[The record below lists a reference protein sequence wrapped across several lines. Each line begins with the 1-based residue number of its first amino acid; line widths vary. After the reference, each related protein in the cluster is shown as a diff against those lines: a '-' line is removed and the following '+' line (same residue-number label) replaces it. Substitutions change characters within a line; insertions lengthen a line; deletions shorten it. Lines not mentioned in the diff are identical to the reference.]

1 MSFQQIFL
9 TENDSIETN
18 RHHLVLLM
26 TPTDKYIKKFFILTD
41 NHLDFQAIP
50 GKSRIKIFLFFNEAM
65 IACTSIIVG
74 LASSRGHF

>member
-1 MSFQQIFL
+1 MSFQQTFL
-9 TENDSIETN
+9 TENNSIGTN

-26 TPTDKYIKKFFILTD
+26 TPADKYIKKFFILTD

-50 GKSRIKIFLFFNEAM
+50 RKSRIKICLLFNEAI

-74 LASSRGHF
+74 LASPRGHF